1 MAVPETGDLG
11 QMGDADDLRSGG
23 QAPQLGAHRQAG
35 LATDAGV
42 VATYAIAI
50 GLGIVG
56 MTIIFDPDQFWGS
69 RAFERLRRRR

>member
-1 MAVPETGDLG
+1 MKRFVRS
-11 QMGDADDLRSGG
+11 DAGVG
-23 QAPQLGAHRQAG
+23 YIIGIVAG
-35 LATDAGV
+35 VIAIATDAGV